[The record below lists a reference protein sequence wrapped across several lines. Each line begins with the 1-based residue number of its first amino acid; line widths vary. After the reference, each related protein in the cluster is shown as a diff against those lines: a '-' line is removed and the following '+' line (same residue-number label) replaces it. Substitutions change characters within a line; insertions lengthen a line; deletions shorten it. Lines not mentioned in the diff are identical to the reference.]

1 MPLYFFNIRNHVDT
15 CDEVGDELADLES
28 AKAEALK
35 DIADIMRSHSG
46 ALGNHWPEWSIEVC
60 DDRGAVLLVVPFSR
74 N

>member
-1 MPLYFFNIRNHVDT
+1 MPLYFFNIRNHIDT
-15 CDEVGDELADLES
+15 RDDVGDELADLET
-28 AKAEALK
+28 AKVEALK
-35 DIADIMRSHSG
+35 DIADIMRARAG